1 MKTIVIT
8 LAMFASFSASAADP
22 RVCAALA
29 TYANNVATAHQA
41 GIPLEKT
48 IEIARASGLEDILMP
63 VITRAYSAPRYATDE
78 VKKREIARFRD
89 AEHLRCL
96 KG

>member
-22 RVCAALA
+22 GVCAALA

-41 GIPLEKT
+41 GVPLEKT

-63 VITRAYSAPRYATDE
+63 VVTRAYSMPRYTTKSVQE
-78 VKKREIARFRD
+78 REIARFRD
-89 AEHLRCL
+89 AEHLRCI